1 MNSGAR
7 YPAEGKKLPFHSRLA
22 GKFFLALVP
31 LLALFCLGAFF
42 LAPYFYLQIGL
53 KATSDHARNM
63 ARIGAYSVGPAV
75 FFEDRETVDEVL
87 HSLARDENLLFALIL
102 NEKGEPIATFKKTPD
117 LDLAPFLTD
126 RVSLSRDKKVWI
138 ENYPLDY
145 QERKLGKLILG
156 FSLDPVLRNKASVQ
170 KVTGLASLTLFIL
183 SVLIVYYLSH
193 LVTLSLRRI
202 SQAASEITS
211 GQYSR
216 RVEITSRDE
225 IGLLA
230 ASFNRMLDRL
240 AETMKG
246 LEEARET
253 LEKRVEERTAELQ
266 KEIAE
271 RIQVEKKLRE
281 REDLFRNMVESLGEG
296 VVIVDENEVFIFA
309 NEAAHRIFEAEG
321 SSLAGR
327 CLRDFMTA
335 DQFSLVQEQTR
346 IRKTGQRSTYELR
359 LKLSSGQEKVVLVT
373 ATPQFDENKKFI
385 STLAVLRDITEIK
398 RNEEALRSIKSQL
411 EHTIRK
417 LEEQNKQA
425 NLFIQMSDALQL
437 AQDEKEIVK
446 IAMKYARLFFPQE
459 SGTLYLKKPESQPL
473 ERDEFWGEFKFK
485 AEYIF
490 PDECWA
496 LRKGQ
501 VHSIENPEKDI
512 VCPHLLLEEKLPGPS
527 LCIPLA
533 SFGESVGLL
542 VMTCCRAR
550 GEGEEGLT
558 EEDRSQRQ
566 WLALNFS
573 QRLATA
579 IFTIRLRE
587 SLREQSVR
595 DPLTGLYN
603 RRFLEES
610 LSREIFRAQRSGS
623 IIACMMLDLDHF
635 KQFNDLYG
643 HDAGDA
649 VLQEIARTLQKSV
662 RREDIVCRYGGEE
675 FAIIMPLASREIAI
689 KRAEIIL
696 DRVRHLEIYSKGNL
710 FKKLSLSI
718 GLAFYPVNGLTAEEV
733 LQQAD
738 MALLEAKRTGRDRL
752 VIAPESQPQSESQF

>member
-1 MNSGAR
+1 MNPGALSLT
-7 YPAEGKKLPFHSRLA
+7 PEKKVPFHSRLA
-22 GKFFLALVP
+22 GKFFLALLP

-42 LAPYFYLQIGL
+42 LVPYFYRQIGL
-53 KATSDHARNM
+53 KASSDHARNM

-87 HSLARDENLLFALIL
+87 YSLARDENLLFALIL
-102 NEKGEPIATFKKTPD
+102 NEKGERIAAFKKTPD
-117 LDLAPFLTD
+117 LDLTPFLTGQTG
-126 RVSLSRDKKVWI
+126 LSRDKRVWV

-145 QERKLGKLILG
+145 QERKLGNFILG
-156 FSLDPVLRNKASVQ
+156 FSLEPVIKSARYVQ
-170 KVTGLASLTLFIL
+170 RITGLAFLILFIL

-193 LVTLSLRRI
+193 LVTRSLRRI
-202 SQAASEITS
+202 SQAASEIAS

-216 RVEITSRDE
+216 RVEIASRDE
-225 IGLLA
+225 VGLLA
-230 ASFNRMLDRL
+230 ISFNHMLDRL
-240 AETMKG
+240 AETMQA

-266 KEIAE
+266 REIAE

-281 REDLFRNMVESLGEG
+281 REDLFRSMVESLGEG
-296 VVIVDENEVFIFA
+296 VVIVDENEIFIFA
-309 NEAAHRIFEAEG
+309 NEAAHRIFDSEG
-321 SSLAGR
+321 NPLVGR
-327 CLRDFMTA
+327 CLSDFMTS
-335 DQFSLVQEQTR
+335 DQFFLVQEQTR
-346 IRKTGQRSTYELR
+346 IRKTGQRSTYELQ

-373 ATPQFDENKKFI
+373 ATPQFDENKKFT
-385 STLAVLRDITEIK
+385 STLAVLRDITEMK
-398 RNEEALRSIKSQL
+398 RNEEALRSIKNQL
-411 EHTIRK
+411 EHSIKK

-425 NLFIQMSDALQL
+425 NLFIQMSDAFQL
-437 AQDEKEIVK
+437 AQDEKEIIK
-446 IAMKYARLFFPQE
+446 IAMTYARQFFPQE
-459 SGTLYLKKPESQPL
+459 SGALYLKKAESLPL
-473 ERDEFWGEFKFK
+473 ERDEVWGEFKFK

-501 VHSIENPEKDI
+501 VHSIETPDKDI

-527 LCIPLA
+527 LCNPLA
-533 SFGESVGLL
+533 SFGESIGLL

-550 GEGEEGLT
+550 SEGEEGLQ
-558 EEDRSQRQ
+558 EEDRSQRE

-587 SLREQSVR
+587 SLREQSIR

-610 LSREIFRAQRSGS
+610 LTREIFRAQRSGS
-623 IIACMMLDLDHF
+623 MIACMMLDLDHF

-675 FAIIMPLASREIAI
+675 FAIIMPVASREIAI

-696 DRVRHLEIYSKGNL
+696 DRVRHLEIYYKGNL

-718 GLAFYPVNGLTAEEV
+718 GLAFFPANGRSAEEV
-733 LQQAD
+733 LQAAD
-738 MALLEAKRTGRDRL
+738 MALFEAKRTGRDKL
-752 VIAPESQPQSESQF
+752 IIATESQPQSESQF

>member
-1 MNSGAR
+1 MNPAAPSL
-7 YPAEGKKLPFHSRLA
+7 AEGKKVPFHSSLA

-42 LAPYFYLQIGL
+42 LVPYFYRQIGL
-53 KATSDHARNM
+53 KATANHARNM

-75 FFEDRETVDEVL
+75 FFEDRETVNEVL
-87 HSLARDENLLFALIL
+87 HSLSRDENLLFALIL
-102 NEKGEPIATFKKTPD
+102 NEKGETIATFKKTPD
-117 LDLAPFLTD
+117 LDLTPFITD
-126 RVSLSRDKKVWI
+126 RAGLFPEKKVWI
-138 ENYPLDY
+138 ENYPLAY
-145 QERKLGKLILG
+145 QEKKLGKFILG
-156 FSLDPVLRNKASVQ
+156 FSLEQVMRSTASVR
-170 KVTGLASLTLFIL
+170 KITGLASLTLFIFSL
-183 SVLIVYYLSH
+183 LIVYYLSH

-202 SQAASEITS
+202 SQAASEIAS

-216 RVEITSRDE
+216 RVEITSQDE
-225 IGLLA
+225 VGLLA
-230 ASFNRMLDRL
+230 ASLNHMLDRL
-240 AETMKG
+240 AETMKK

-253 LEKRVEERTAELQ
+253 LERRVEERTAELQ

-281 REDLFRNMVESLGEG
+281 REDIFRSMVESLGEG
-296 VVIVDENEVFIFA
+296 VVIVDENEIFIFA
-309 NEAAHRIFEAEG
+309 NEAAHRIFDSEG
-321 SSLAGR
+321 SSLVGR
-327 CLRDFMTA
+327 CLSDFMTP
-335 DQFSLVQEQTR
+335 DQFLLVQEQTR

-373 ATPQFDENKKFI
+373 ATPQFDENKKFS

-398 RNEEALRSIKSQL
+398 RNEEALRSIKNQL
-411 EHTIRK
+411 EHTIKK

-425 NLFIQMSDALQL
+425 HLFIQMSDAFQL
-437 AQDEKEIVK
+437 AQNEKEIVE
-446 IAMKYARLFFPQE
+446 IAMTYARQFFPQE
-459 SGTLYLKKPESQPL
+459 SGALYLKRPESQPL

-533 SFGESVGLL
+533 SFGESIGLL
-542 VMTCCRAR
+542 IMTCCRAR

-579 IFTIRLRE
+579 LFTIRLRE
-587 SLREQSVR
+587 SLREQSIR

-623 IIACMMLDLDHF
+623 MIACLMLDLDHF
-635 KQFNDLYG
+635 KRFNDLYG

-675 FAIIMPLASREIAI
+675 FAIIMPIASREIAV

-696 DRVRHLEIYSKGNL
+696 DKVRHQQIYYKGNI
-710 FKKLSLSI
+710 FKELSLSI
-718 GLAFYPVNGLTAEEV
+718 GLAFYPVHGLTAEQL

-738 MALLEAKRTGRDRL
+738 MALFEAKRTGRDKL
-752 VIAPESQPQSESQF
+752 VIASESQPQSES